1 MRLAKLWKTCFL
13 SNPFCPYFLYFYI
26 SSLPFWKILS
36 TFADIYKLYPSF
48 MDEITLNMLTALT
61 DACEGHL
68 VLNYAGIESATSD
81 DNLHITVRMQDGR
94 TLQPYEVDVRALSE
108 AIQHWREE
116 HPGFFQRI
124 LGAMM

>member
-1 MRLAKLWKTCFL
+1 
-13 SNPFCPYFLYFYI
+13 
-26 SSLPFWKILS
+26 
-36 TFADIYKLYPSF
+36 

-68 VLNYAGIESATSD
+68 VLNHSGIESATSD
-81 DNLHITVRMQDGR
+81 EELNITVRMQDGR
-94 TLQPYEVDVRALSE
+94 ILEPQRVDAKALAN

-124 LGAMM
+124 IGSMM

>member
-1 MRLAKLWKTCFL
+1 MHHNF
-13 SNPFCPYFLYFYI
+13 N
-26 SSLPFWKILS
+26 
-36 TFADIYKLYPSF
+36 IYNTH

-68 VLNYAGIESATSD
+68 VLNHAGIESSTSD
-81 DNLHITVRMQDGR
+81 EKLNITIKMQDGR
-94 TLQPYEVDVRALSE
+94 VLTPEQVDVKALND
-108 AIQHWREE
+108 AVQHWKEE

>member
-1 MRLAKLWKTCFL
+1 
-13 SNPFCPYFLYFYI
+13 
-26 SSLPFWKILS
+26 
-36 TFADIYKLYPSF
+36 

-68 VLNYAGIESATSD
+68 VLNYAGIESSTSD
-81 DNLHITVRMQDGR
+81 ENLNITVKMQDGR
-94 TLQPYEVDVRALSE
+94 VLTPERVDVTALND
-108 AIQHWREE
+108 AVQHWKEA

>member
-1 MRLAKLWKTCFL
+1 
-13 SNPFCPYFLYFYI
+13 
-26 SSLPFWKILS
+26 
-36 TFADIYKLYPSF
+36 

-68 VLNYAGIESATSD
+68 VLNHAGIEGATSD
-81 DNLHITVRMQDGR
+81 ENLNITVKMQDGR
-94 TLQPYEVDVRALSE
+94 ILSTEQVDGKALAD

-124 LGAMM
+124 IGSMM

>member
-1 MRLAKLWKTCFL
+1 
-13 SNPFCPYFLYFYI
+13 
-26 SSLPFWKILS
+26 
-36 TFADIYKLYPSF
+36 

-68 VLNYAGIESATSD
+68 ALNYAGIESATSD
-81 DNLHITVRMQDGR
+81 NELNITVKMQDGR
-94 TLQPYEVDVRALSE
+94 ILQPEQVDAKALAD
-108 AIQHWREE
+108 AIQHWRED

>member
-1 MRLAKLWKTCFL
+1 
-13 SNPFCPYFLYFYI
+13 
-26 SSLPFWKILS
+26 
-36 TFADIYKLYPSF
+36 

-68 VLNYAGIESATSD
+68 VLNRCGIESATSD
-81 DNLHITVRMQDGR
+81 EELNITLRMQDGR
-94 TLQPYEVDVRALSE
+94 TLSPEEVDARALAD

-124 LGAMM
+124 IGSMM

>member
-1 MRLAKLWKTCFL
+1 M
-13 SNPFCPYFLYFYI
+13 Y
-26 SSLPFWKILS
+26 
-36 TFADIYKLYPSF
+36 

-68 VLNYAGIESATSD
+68 VLDHAGIGSATSD
-81 DNLHITVRMQDGR
+81 EDLNITVRMQDGR
-94 TLQPYEVDVRALSE
+94 VLPPADVDVKALAD

-124 LGAMM
+124 IGSMM

>member
-1 MRLAKLWKTCFL
+1 
-13 SNPFCPYFLYFYI
+13 
-26 SSLPFWKILS
+26 
-36 TFADIYKLYPSF
+36 

-68 VLNYAGIESATSD
+68 VLNHSGIESATSD
-81 DNLHITVRMQDGR
+81 EELNITVRMQDGR
-94 TLQPYEVDVRALSE
+94 ILEPQHVDAKALAN

-124 LGAMM
+124 IGSMM

>member
-1 MRLAKLWKTCFL
+1 
-13 SNPFCPYFLYFYI
+13 
-26 SSLPFWKILS
+26 
-36 TFADIYKLYPSF
+36 

-68 VLNYAGIESATSD
+68 VLNHAGIESATSD
-81 DNLHITVRMQDGR
+81 EGLDITVKMQDGR
-94 TLQPYEVDVRALSE
+94 ILQPRQVDAKVLAD

-124 LGAMM
+124 IGAMM